1 MRNCDEGP
9 MNTSRTMTVVR
20 KVYDNVE
27 LALWSGLIAFM
38 ICFAVFL
45 APSLPDMARRADAAR
60 AVQAA
65 EDNRSYC
72 EKWGMKRGTRE
83 HALCAA
89 DLYELRRKIQQE
101 FADEAG
107 IL

>member
-1 MRNCDEGP
+1 MTP
-9 MNTSRTMTVVR
+9 SRTMIVVG

-27 LALWSGLIAFM
+27 AALWAALVAFVVYFVACIA
-38 ICFAVFL
+38 
-45 APSLPDMARRADAAR
+45 PYLPEAAR
-60 AVQAA
+60 GAERARVLQAA
-65 EDNRSYC
+65 DDNAAYC

-89 DLYELRRKIQQE
+89 DLYELRKKIGQQ

-107 IL
+107 VF

>member
-1 MRNCDEGP
+1 MT
-9 MNTSRTMTVVR
+9 TSRTMTIVG

-27 LALWSGLIAFM
+27 LALWAALLAFIM
-38 ICFAVFL
+38 CFVAFV
-45 APSLPDMARRADAAR
+45 APNLPESARSAASAR
-60 AVQAA
+60 AFKTA
-65 EDNRSYC
+65 EDNGAYC

-83 HALCAA
+83 HARCTA
-89 DLYELRRKIQQE
+89 DLYELRRKIGHE